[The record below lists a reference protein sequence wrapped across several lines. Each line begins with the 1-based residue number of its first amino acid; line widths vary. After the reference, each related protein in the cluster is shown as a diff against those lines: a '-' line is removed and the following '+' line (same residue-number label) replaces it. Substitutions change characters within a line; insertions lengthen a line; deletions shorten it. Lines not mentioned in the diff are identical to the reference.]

1 MEHQGGESATRG
13 HWDSVL
19 MSEPSVTRPSIFK
32 RNHDSGLQWESWNCK
47 TLSQIFKNTMQN
59 KENTHVLSVQT
70 KGHGA
75 LLLKQIETE

>member
-32 RNHDSGLQWESWNCK
+32 RDQRFTFLHDSSHFSNVGSIVLFAACK
-47 TLSQIFKNTMQN
+47 GYISNTQIN
-59 KENTHVLSVQT
+59 
-70 KGHGA
+70 
-75 LLLKQIETE
+75 